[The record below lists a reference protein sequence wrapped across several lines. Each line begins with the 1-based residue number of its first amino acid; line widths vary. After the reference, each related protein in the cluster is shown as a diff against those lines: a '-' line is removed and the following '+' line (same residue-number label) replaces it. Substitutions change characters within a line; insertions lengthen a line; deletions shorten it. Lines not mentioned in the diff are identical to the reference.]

1 MKKFFSVFS
10 MLVVLA
16 LSFTACTE
24 SKDDPSFPTEKF
36 KNVLFVSEA
45 EFSEDF
51 LKLVDVTCTYTDMS
65 GKTTNYTPKSGKI
78 SIQDT
83 ATKLPADLKLVCTAS
98 KSKDYDTYKASKDKF
113 DLTVT
118 SPSRNAYWVATS
130 GQQYICTGHE
140 STPHKTTG
148 LPASEVDKLITD
160 AVKLLNFTFAGT
172 FSMNGEKASF
182 TEK

>member
-1 MKKFFSVFS
+1 MKKIFSVFS

-36 KNVLFVSEA
+36 KNALFVSEA

-113 DLTVT
+113 DFIWGT
-118 SPSRNAYWVATS
+118 PSRCAYWVGTD
-130 GQQYICTGHE
+130 GQQRIGVKHE
-140 STPHKTTG
+140 SSAHNTTG
-148 LPASEVDKLITD
+148 LPASEVDKYITD
-160 AVKLLNFTFAGT
+160 AIKALNITFAGT
-172 FSMNGEKASF
+172 YSMNGEKASF